1 METQPGG
8 VSAKAPVPFRVNV
21 SEANVKD
28 DSPAEAKPSHL
39 KTLLRVAVL
48 SIATLLA
55 SAAFAADTATHK
67 VVNGVAIYLG
77 VLPAEMILGH
87 PKPHTEAQM
96 HGGVPPGKHQYH
108 VLVSLFDAAS
118 GKRIGGAKVS
128 VRVYEINLA
137 GTQKKL
143 EPMLVAGTITYGNY
157 FNIPAANNPY
167 RIRVLIELP
176 GVADV
181 IETEFEY
188 QHAQA

>member
-1 METQPGG
+1 MKISQ
-8 VSAKAPVPFRVNV
+8 
-21 SEANVKD
+21 
-28 DSPAEAKPSHL
+28 L
-39 KTLLRVAVL
+39 KTLFRVAVV
-48 SIATLLA
+48 SIAALTA
-55 SAAFAADTATHK
+55 SAAFAADSATHK
-67 VVNGVAIYLG
+67 VVHGVAIYLG

-96 HGGVPPGKHQYH
+96 HGGEPPGEHQYH

-128 VRVYEINLA
+128 VRVYEISLA

-143 EPMLVAGTITYGNY
+143 EPMLIAGTIAYGSY
-157 FNIPAANNPY
+157 FNMPAANNPY

-188 QHAQA
+188 QHAHA